1 MDPQSLEI
9 GEEAGPC
16 VRLLIVKFSSIGDCV
31 MAVPAA
37 SMFKRAYPEGKL
49 VWAVDPRCEA
59 VIEEGLAEKFS
70 IPWEV
75 WKRDKVSS
83 LARMRHYL
91 SLRRFRFDF
100 GVDLQGHSKTAI
112 CLRLSGARRR
122 LTVRPFDPLAKMLN
136 TTANVDPDL
145 HIVERNIDVLQLLGI
160 DHPNQSPIMPDVSA
174 PADLPA
180 NLVSIAVSTGHP
192 KKNLPPE
199 VWGEV
204 ARVLIAQGHP
214 VAFVGG
220 PTDTAPAVPG
230 ALDFCAK
237 LNLKETM
244 GVLRA
249 SRLHI
254 AGDTGSGHI
263 CAAYGV
269 PVVSVFGPTNADHFR
284 PYGPKTV
291 VLQADDKMQ
300 GIGVSDILAAA
311 QEALA

>member
-1 MDPQSLEI
+1 
-9 GEEAGPC
+9 
-16 VRLLIVKFSSIGDCV
+16 

-37 SMFKRAYPEGKL
+37 SMFKRAYPDGNL

-59 VIEEGLAEKFS
+59 VIQDNLAARFS

-91 SLRRFRFDF
+91 SLRKYKFDV

-122 LTVRPFDPLAKMLN
+122 MTVAPLDPLAKILN
-136 TTANVDPDL
+136 PTAKVDHLL
-145 HIVERNIDVLQLLGI
+145 HTVERNIEVLRLLGV
-160 DHPNQSPIMPDVSA
+160 DHPDRSPLMPDV
-174 PADLPA
+174 PPPRDLPA
-180 NLVSIAVSTGHP
+180 DLVSIAVSTGHP
-192 KKNLPPE
+192 KKNLPLD
-199 VWGEV
+199 VWGEI
-204 ARVLIAQGHP
+204 ARALLAQGHP

-220 PTDTAPAVPG
+220 PTDAAPLVPG
-230 ALDFCAK
+230 ALDYCAK
-237 LNLKETM
+237 MNLRETM

-269 PVVSVFGPTNADHFR
+269 PVISVFGPTKAQQFR

-291 VLQADDKMQ
+291 VLQADDRMQ
-300 GIGVSDILAAA
+300 GVGTGEILAAA